1 MHRYIDRFKKR
12 NDDISVFTI
21 KYVYVMQ
28 EIILTD
34 KLCKFTDILNLST
47 HLVYQRGEVRTKQS
61 NLTSPIFI
69 WSACPK
75 SWKWTIM
82 YMCVR
87 GFASRYYIAI
97 WFLYCSDIV
106 IYLFFSINLSMHLCK
121 KKIQLGFLLT

>member
-69 WSACPK
+69 
-75 SWKWTIM
+75 
-82 YMCVR
+82 
-87 GFASRYYIAI
+87 
-97 WFLYCSDIV
+97 
-106 IYLFFSINLSMHLCK
+106 
-121 KKIQLGFLLT
+121 